1 MLIRNYNYSGQEA
14 VERFVKTLGDE
25 CIIWDR
31 IIATAGNIEATNI
44 PATFQVQLKEF
55 YTNPQ
60 TGNNIIW
67 TNANATEHMGEY
79 VARFGGENF
88 STNLRSHLMLESYV
102 SSLDEAI
109 ASVIHLT
116 PDTYFG
122 VYGGWEIGI
131 NTKTGIV
138 YHALYIG

>member
-1 MLIRNYNYSGQEA
+1 MNLVMLVGLTAKNGDEFASMLIRNYNYSGQKA
-14 VERFVKTLGDE
+14 VERFVKIFGDE

-31 IIATAGNIEATNI
+31 IIATVGNIEATNI

-79 VARFGGENF
+79 VAGFGGENF
-88 STNLRSHLMLESYV
+88 SANLRSQLMLEIIYH
-102 SSLDEAI
+102 
-109 ASVIHLT
+109 HLT
-116 PDTYFG
+116 
-122 VYGGWEIGI
+122 
-131 NTKTGIV
+131 KR
-138 YHALYIG
+138 